1 VVSFELVASAW
12 TRDGDAHTPGPDQV
26 RWTTSTL
33 YDLFVRFHQG
43 LRWFCHAPPRT
54 MTEYLLRPPQTS
66 AVPVKTPPPP
76 PPLVQV
82 LRASQGHL
90 EHLGSRLRSEYLLG
104 LLGVTQRYP
113 PPYPLCPILLLSCPA
128 RPGVPSPKSPP
139 FWSPYSYAS
148 PSPAQCEA
156 ALASLSVLLRQ
167 VFWRSRLW
175 PPRG

>member
-1 VVSFELVASAW
+1 MNWLLLHGRATEMP
-12 TRDGDAHTPGPDQV
+12 TPGPDQV

-66 AVPVKTPPPP
+66 AVPVKTPPRP

-90 EHLGSRLRSEYLLG
+90 EHLGSRLLSGYICSVCWESLTGTPLPIHSARFSCHRAPKLLETVST
-104 LLGVTQRYP
+104 LTQNIC
-113 PPYPLCPILLLSCPA
+113 L
-128 RPGVPSPKSPP
+128 V
-139 FWSPYSYAS
+139 F
-148 PSPAQCEA
+148 
-156 ALASLSVLLRQ
+156 LR
-167 VFWRSRLW
+167 
-175 PPRG
+175 